1 MKKSDSLKLMGA
13 RLLLAVAVIICL
25 SASVS
30 ADLTK
35 PATDSNPSWSP
46 DGKYLVFESDRD
58 GNLDIFI
65 VPVDGGEPVN
75 ITQHPKRDRSAAW
88 SPDGTKIAFESNRA
102 GIGDIFLMNPDG
114 SGLVNL
120 TRGQAQSIL
129 PSWSADGK
137 RIVFCSSRG
146 DGVVQNIYIMDADGS
161 NTRLLFH
168 HPTAVYQPTFS
179 PDGSRVAYMGGGE
192 IWLVDAETGQ
202 NIEQL
207 TSRRDYR
214 NAQRPVWSP
223 DGTKIAFHA
232 YGTGAQTRDI
242 FIISLDTRQV
252 SRLTDDDYDN
262 TLPAW
267 SPDGEWIAYVSKR
280 GEDSNLFIIRADGT
294 AKEPV
299 QITYPRTMRIMTWG
313 SDQLPAD
320 PNLYG
325 AEVNPTNDPIGGG
338 EGYSRPVLGGDYEV
352 DTKEALLDALRRA
365 RPGETVYVLPHAEID
380 LSGETDIL
388 IPPGVTLAGNRGVEG
403 AAGPLLFSDYSETNY
418 TLFQVGAG
426 ARVTGLRIRGPEG
439 GTQEDE
445 FDLPE
450 NNLPRSQ
457 VPRGYVFALPTSQGL
472 STAGP
477 GVEFDNNEIFN
488 WTWSGINVRHADVHI
503 HHNYLHHVQRRALG
517 YPVVVSGGSALI
529 EANFFDYYRHA
540 IASTG
545 RPGSAYEA
553 RYNIV
558 GPNATEFAF
567 DMHGGRDFCQ
577 NDPACTEI
585 EKFMGGER
593 VYIHHNTFMN
603 TDYRAIGIRGVPL
616 QGGSIHRNWFFHVP
630 KDQQTPF
637 PVVLYGYIGNLEI
650 KDNLY
655 GPERK
660 LVRVELER
668 QPLARQCETTTCDI
682 ERQDSYRIIH
692 VLDPLKMDFVDF
704 PSDDQV
710 KVLQGRVPIDVEVVV
725 EPYLK
730 VEVIEIAVDDV
741 PVYRGETPPA
751 SGQVVLDTFE
761 LKDGRHTLTLRVTH
775 GGGQVLETSRAV
787 MVNNWWETVDPFQ
800 APAEYGWFGTVDFSR
815 TLEESSGWAYA
826 TDDPEQFLGDESRKV
841 RKEDTTEYLVWE
853 VKHLRQ
859 WSAVMYVRR
868 DHASKGSWL
877 EHVIV
882 ELDDGARWHRLP
894 FEVQREGTS
903 QPWEQVLLSGE
914 VPQGLDGRAFRLTV
928 KEGLP
933 AEALAI
939 GQVTLRG
946 HRTP

>member
-1 MKKSDSLKLMGA
+1 LKKGHRSKVITK
-13 RLLLAVAVIICL
+13 RTLLAMAVVICM
-25 SASVS
+25 AGGVS
-30 ADLTK
+30 ANLAK
-35 PATDSNPSWSP
+35 PATDSSPSWSP
-46 DGKYLVFESDRD
+46 DGKHLVFESDRD

-65 VPVDGGEPVN
+65 VAVDGGEPVN
-75 ITQHPKRDRSAAW
+75 ITRHPKRDRSVAW
-88 SPDGTKIAFESNRA
+88 SPDGTKIAFESNRS

-161 NTRLLFH
+161 NPRLLFH

-179 PDGSRVAYMGGGE
+179 PDGRKIAYMGGGE
-192 IWLVDAETGQ
+192 IWLVDAETGEG
-202 NIEQL
+202 IERL
-207 TSRRDYR
+207 TSKQVYR
-214 NAQRPVWSP
+214 SAQKPVWSP

-232 YGTGAQTRDI
+232 QQTGTRDI
-242 FIISLDTRQV
+242 FIISLDTRRV
-252 SRLTDDDYDN
+252 SRLTADEYDN

-280 GEDSNLFIIRADGT
+280 GDHSNLFIIRADGSS
-294 AKEPV
+294 KEPI
-299 QITYPRTMRIMTWG
+299 QITYPHTSRVMTWG
-313 SDQLPAD
+313 TDRLPAD
-320 PNLYG
+320 PWSYG
-325 AEVNPTNDPIGGG
+325 AEVNPTGDPIGGG
-338 EGYSRPVLGGDYEV
+338 ESYSRPVLAGDYEV
-352 DTKEALLDALRRA
+352 DTKEAFLDALRRA
-365 RPGETVYVLPHAEID
+365 QPGETVYVLPHAQID
-380 LSGETDIL
+380 LSGEMDIM
-388 IPPGVTLAGNRGVEG
+388 IPAGVTLAGNRGAEG
-403 AAGPLLFSDYSETNY
+403 APGPLLFTDYSETNY
-418 TLFQVGAG
+418 MLFQVGEG

-450 NNLPRSQ
+450 HNLPASQ
-457 VPRGYVFALPTSQGL
+457 VPRGYVHALPTSHGL
-472 STAGP
+472 ATAGP

-488 WTWSGINVRHADVHI
+488 WTWSGINVRHAYVHI
-503 HHNYLHHVQRRALG
+503 HHNHIHHVQRRALG

-567 DMHGGRDFCQ
+567 DMHGGRDFCR
-577 NDPACTEI
+577 NDTSCTEI
-585 EKFMGGER
+585 EKFMGGEQ
-593 VYIHHNTFMN
+593 VHIHHNTFMN
-603 TDYRAIGIRGVPL
+603 TDHRAIGIRGVPL
-616 QGGSIHRNWFFHVP
+616 QGGSVRRNWFFHVP

-650 KDNLY
+650 KDNVY
-655 GPERK
+655 GPERR

-682 ERQDSYRIIH
+682 ERQDGYRVIH
-692 VLDPLKMDFVDF
+692 VLDPLKLDFANF
-704 PSDDQV
+704 PPEDQV
-710 KVLQGRVPIDVEVVV
+710 TVLQGQVPIDVSVMV
-725 EPYLK
+725 EPWLK
-730 VEVIEIAVDDV
+730 VEGVEIAVDGT
-741 PVYRGETPPA
+741 PVYRGENPPA
-751 SGQVVLDTFE
+751 VGEVVVDTYG
-761 LKDGRHTLTLRVTH
+761 LSDGRHTLTLRTMH

-800 APAEYGWFGTVDFSR
+800 PPAAYGWFGVVDFSR

-826 TDDPEQFLGDESRKV
+826 TDNPEQFFDDESRKV

-853 VKHLRQ
+853 ARELKH
-859 WSAVMYVRR
+859 WSAVFYVRR
-868 DHASKGSWL
+868 DHSSDRRWL
-877 EHVIV
+877 DHVV
-882 ELDDGARWHRLP
+882 MELDDGESRHRLP
-894 FEVQREGTS
+894 FDVRSEGTS
-903 QPWEQVLLSGE
+903 ELWEQVVVSGE
-914 VPQGLDGRAFRLTV
+914 VPQGLHGQAFRLTV
-928 KEGLP
+928 AEGLP
-933 AEALAI
+933 AEALAV

-946 HRTP
+946 HRAP